1 MINEARCIIWT
12 GVLDWSHGSG
22 TLEGKFGVN
31 KKKNAI
37 PVVKEPVAVYVY
49 SACVKNLEIF
59 TRASQS

>member
-12 GVLDWSHGSG
+12 GVLDWSNGSG

-31 KKKNAI
+31 QKNAI
-37 PVVKEPVAVYVY
+37 PMVKAPVAVYVY